1 MSADLTPPSA
11 WPPRRLARWAG
22 IFVTLVVAGWA
33 AWYFGVEL
41 PDEREAATKA
51 AAIAV
56 QRAAN
61 ARSIPDLNLD
71 LVWIAPGDFLMGTP
85 EQSLIVKWFYLAR
98 EKLTKQP
105 NLEAGF
111 DNERPV
117 TWVTLTQPFWLGR
130 TAVTQGQYQAVMGS
144 NPSHFTTVGKDA
156 PVEQLSWDDAMAFCA
171 KLTEREK
178 AAGRLPTG
186 YAYTLPT
193 EAQREYACRAGTE
206 GPFAGDL
213 DAMAWYGANSG
224 GTTHPVGT
232 KAPNA
237 WGLYDME
244 GDVWEWCRDWYADKL
259 PGGEVTNPTGPS
271 SGRPRVV
278 RGGSWDDPA
287 GDCRSPSRYWRQPV
301 VRYWCLGFRVC
312 LAPRSGG
319 S

>member
-1 MSADLTPPSA
+1 VALVVLD
-11 WPPRRLARWAG
+11 WAG
-22 IFVTLVVAGWA
+22 
-33 AWYFGVEL
+33 WYFCIERPAEL
-41 PDEREAATKA
+41 EATEAAKL
-51 AAIAV
+51 
-56 QRAAN
+56 RATN

-71 LVWIAPGDFLMGTP
+71 LVWIAPGSFLMGTP

-130 TAVTQGQYQAVMGS
+130 TAVTQGQYQAVMGTK
-144 NPSHFTTVGKDA
+144 PSDFTAAGRDA
-156 PVEQLSWDDAMAFCA
+156 PVEQVSWDEAMAFCQ

-178 AAGRLPTG
+178 AAGRLPAG

-237 WGLYDME
+237 WGLYDVE
-244 GDVWEWCRDWYADKL
+244 GNVFEWCRDWYADKL
-259 PGGEVTNPTGPS
+259 PGGEVTNPLGLPS
-271 SGRPRVV
+271 GSLRVF
-278 RGGSWDDPA
+278 RGGSWRDGAA
-287 GDCRSPSRYWRQPV
+287 GCRSAFRFGV
-301 VRYWCLGFRVC
+301 VPGVRGLNVGFR
-312 LAPRSGG
+312 LALSAVR
-319 S
+319 

>member
-1 MSADLTPPSA
+1 
-11 WPPRRLARWAG
+11 
-22 IFVTLVVAGWA
+22 LVVAGWA

-41 PDEREAATKA
+41 PDRKEAAA
-51 AAIAV
+51 AAAL
-56 QRAAN
+56 QAAN

-71 LVWIAPGDFLMGTP
+71 LVYIAPGDFLMGTP
-85 EQSLIVKWFYLAR
+85 EQSLIVKWYYLAR
-98 EKLTKQP
+98 EKLTKKP
-105 NLEAGF
+105 NPGGGF

-156 PVEQLSWDDAMAFCA
+156 PVEQLSWDDAMAFCM

-237 WGLYDME
+237 WGLYDVE
-244 GDVWEWCRDWYADKL
+244 GNVFEWCRDWYADKL
-259 PGGEVTNPTGPS
+259 PGGEVTNPLGPP
-271 SGRPRVV
+271 SGSARVI
-278 RGGSWDDPA
+278 RGGSWNYVA
-287 GDCRSPSRYWRQPV
+287 ALCRSAFRLNREPAYRNFDV
-301 VRYWCLGFRVC
+301 GFR
-312 LAPRSGG
+312 LALSAVR
-319 S
+319 

>member
-1 MSADLTPPSA
+1 MSADSVTPPSA

-22 IFVTLVVAGWA
+22 IFVALVVAGWA

-71 LVWIAPGDFLMGTP
+71 LVWMAPGSFLMGTP
-85 EQSLIVKWFYLAR
+85 EQSLIMKWFYLAR
-98 EKLTKQP
+98 EKLTKLP
-105 NLEAGF
+105 NLGAGS

-130 TAVTQGQYQAVMGS
+130 TAVTQGQYEAVMGT
-144 NPSHFTTVGKDA
+144 NPSQFRGSDL
-156 PVEQLSWDDAMAFCA
+156 PVETITWDEAMEFCQ
-171 KLTEREK
+171 KLTDREK
-178 AAGRLPTG
+178 AAGRLPNG

-213 DAMAWYGANSG
+213 DAMAWYNANSG
-224 GTTHPVGT
+224 NTTHPVGT
-232 KAPNA
+232 KQPNA
-237 WGLYDME
+237 WGLCDME
-244 GDVWEWCRDWYADKL
+244 GNVWEWCRDWYADKL
-259 PGGEVTNPTGPS
+259 PGGEVTNPMGPP
-271 SGRPRVV
+271 SGSRRVF
-278 RGGSWDDPA
+278 RGGSWVYDA
-287 GDCRSPSRYWRQPV
+287 ALCRSAIRVDFVPRNRFNYV
-301 VRYWCLGFRVC
+301 GFR
-312 LAPRSGG
+312 LALSAVR
-319 S
+319 